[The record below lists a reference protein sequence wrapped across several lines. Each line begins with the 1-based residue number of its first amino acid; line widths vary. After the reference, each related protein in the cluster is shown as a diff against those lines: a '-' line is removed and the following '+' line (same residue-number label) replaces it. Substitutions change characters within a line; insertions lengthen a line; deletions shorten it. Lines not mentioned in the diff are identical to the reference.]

1 MKFAARTTS
10 FLLLVLVGSL
20 ASRAEAAGQAA
31 KEREVQVDGWLLS
44 VALDQIPVGEVFRII
59 SEKRKIVVLISQSLV
74 DVPVSEEFEKLPLD
88 EGLRRL
94 IAKLPN
100 ENFLMVYHTDLSG
113 ERHLRRV
120 HILDSSS
127 PQVQEFPANTL
138 VDNTTT
144 GSKQDLPMLVE
155 EELWP
160 AGNEAQVEKI
170 PKGIQKKME
179 RGLTPGQRK
188 QFERRGELPRSVTHV
203 PEGLRHKM
211 ERGEPLPP
219 GAQSKVELGLQYSGA
234 KKARTEPPPQ

>member
-138 VDNTTT
+138 VENTTA

-155 EELWP
+155 EESA
-160 AGNEAQVEKI
+160 AGSEAQVEKI
-170 PKGIQKKME
+170 PKGIQKQME

-188 QFERRGELPRSVTHV
+188 QFERTGELPRSVTHV
-203 PEGLRHKM
+203 PEGLRRKM
-211 ERGEPLPP
+211 ERGEPSPP
-219 GAQSKVELGLQYSGA
+219 GAQSKVERALQYSGA
-234 KKARTEPPPQ
+234 KKARTEPAPQ